1 MRITQHIA
9 HMQKTV
15 LLFVSLFVCSLVF
28 AQNKKQQIEV
38 LTLRIDSI
46 SAILQ
51 AERAVSDLKI
61 TELTTTVDS
70 LNKRLADLSKELA
83 TAKQQQLVTTQ
94 QLTAVTTRNAEF
106 EKVLALKNDTIK
118 QLKAPPS
125 LKRKTLTS
133 LVGTHRLMAISAS
146 AGANTLLDFYKENG
160 KWTADGSSIHE
171 GTREGFDIE
180 LIQDDY
186 DKLASYTITV
196 QADLTVVIACKNKP
210 YFTIPFNDNGM
221 LFDLNTANDY
231 LMLPP
236 NLSETT
242 TFQAD
247 KLFLFATDKIAE
259 TVSSEL
265 TVNEMFIGNAAYLFY
280 DIKEKTFEL
289 FFFNGDPTSFVFQ

>member
-1 MRITQHIA
+1 
-9 HMQKTV
+9 MQKTV

-46 SAILQ
+46 SAVLQ

-70 LNKRLADLSKELA
+70 LNKRVADLNKELA
-83 TAKQQQLVTTQ
+83 TAKQQELVTTQ
-94 QLTAVTTRNAEF
+94 QLSAATTRNAEF

-133 LVGTHRLMAISAS
+133 LVGTHPLMAISAS

-160 KWTADGSSIHE
+160 KWTADGSSLHQAQ
-171 GTREGFDIE
+171 REGFDIE

-196 QADLTVVIACKNKP
+196 QADLTVVIACKNKH
-210 YFTIPFNDNGM
+210 YFTIPFNDNGIF
-221 LFDLNTANDY
+221 FDLNTANDY

-247 KLFLFATDKIAE
+247 KLFLFATDKITEA
-259 TVSSEL
+259 VSSEL

-280 DIKEKTFEL
+280 DSKEKTFEL
-289 FFFNGDPTSFVFQ
+289 FFFNGDPTSFVFR

>member
-1 MRITQHIA
+1 
-9 HMQKTV
+9 MQKTV

-46 SAILQ
+46 SAVLQ

-70 LNKRLADLSKELA
+70 LNKRVADLNKELA
-83 TAKQQQLVTTQ
+83 TAKQQELVTTQ
-94 QLTAVTTRNAEF
+94 QLSAATTRNAEF

-133 LVGTHRLMAISAS
+133 LVGTHPLMAISAS

-160 KWTADGSSIHE
+160 KWTADGSSLHQAQ
-171 GTREGFDIE
+171 REGFDIE

-196 QADLTVVIACKNKP
+196 QADLTVVIACKNKH
-210 YFTIPFNDNGM
+210 YFTIPFNDNGIF
-221 LFDLNTANDY
+221 FDLNTANDY

-247 KLFLFATDKIAE
+247 KLFLFATDKITEA
-259 TVSSEL
+259 VSSEL

-280 DIKEKTFEL
+280 DNKEKTFEL
-289 FFFNGDPTSFVFQ
+289 FFFNGDPTSFVFR

>member
-1 MRITQHIA
+1 
-9 HMQKTV
+9 MQKTV

-46 SAILQ
+46 SAVLQ
-51 AERAVSDLKI
+51 AERAVSVLKI
-61 TELTTTVDS
+61 SELTNTIDS

-83 TAKQQQLVTTQ
+83 AAKQQQLVTTQ
-94 QLTAVTTRNAEF
+94 QLTAVTTRNVEF
-106 EKVLALKNDTIK
+106 EKVLVLKNDTIK

-133 LVGTHRLMAISAS
+133 LVGSHPLMAISAS

-160 KWTADGSSIHE
+160 KWVADGSSIHQAQ
-171 GTREGFDIE
+171 REGFDIE

-196 QADLTVVIACKNKP
+196 QTDLTVVISCKNKP
-210 YFTIPFNDNGM
+210 YFTIPFNDNGI

-236 NLSETT
+236 KLSETT

-247 KLFLFATDKIAE
+247 KLYLFATDKITEA
-259 TVSSEL
+259 VSSEL
-265 TVNEMFIGNAAYLFY
+265 TVNEMFIGNAAYLFF
-280 DIKEKTFEL
+280 DSKEKTFEL

>member
-1 MRITQHIA
+1 
-9 HMQKTV
+9 MQKTV

-46 SAILQ
+46 SAVLHT
-51 AERAVSDLKI
+51 ERAVSDLKI

-70 LNKRLADLSKELA
+70 LNKRVADLNKEL
-83 TAKQQQLVTTQ
+83 TAAQQEMKVTTNK
-94 QLTAVTTRNAEF
+94 LNDAKAIISDL
-106 EKVLALKNDTIK
+106 EKVLSLKNDTIK

-133 LVGTHRLMAISAS
+133 LVGTHHLKSISAS

-160 KWTADGSSIHE
+160 KWIADGSSIHE

-247 KLFLFATDKIAE
+247 KLFLFATDKITEA
-259 TVSSEL
+259 VSSEL
-265 TVNEMFIGNAAYLFY
+265 TVNEMYIGNAAYLFY
-280 DIKEKTFEL
+280 DNKEKTFEL
-289 FFFNGDPTSFVFQ
+289 FFFNGDPTSFVFR

>member
-1 MRITQHIA
+1 MLRYA
-9 HMQKTV
+9 FP
-15 LLFVSLFVCSLVF
+15 LLFLLTFAAVF
-28 AQNKKQQIEV
+28 GQNKKQQLET
-38 LTLRIDSI
+38 LTARYDS
-46 SAILQ
+46 
-51 AERAVSDLKI
+51 
-61 TELTTTVDS
+61 
-70 LNKRLADLSKELA
+70 
-83 TAKQQQLVTTQ
+83 
-94 QLTAVTTRNAEF
+94 LTAVLVTERATSTRSINALTTSVEQLTTQIESLTAEIARLNSDKRANQLKLNTAT
-106 EKVLALKNDTIK
+106 EQLALLTAQLMQKNDTIK

-133 LVGTHRLMAISAS
+133 LVGTYPLMAISAS

-160 KWTADGSSIHE
+160 KWKADGSSIHE

-210 YFTIPFNDNGM
+210 YFTIPFNDNGI

-236 NLSETT
+236 NLSEIT

-247 KLFLFATDKIAE
+247 KLFLFATDKITEA
-259 TVSSEL
+259 VSSEL
-265 TVNEMFIGNAAYLFY
+265 TVNEMYIGNAAYLFF
-280 DIKEKTFEL
+280 DSKEKTFEL
-289 FFFNGDPTSFVFQ
+289 FFFNGDPTSFVFR

>member
-1 MRITQHIA
+1 
-9 HMQKTV
+9 MQKTV

-46 SAILQ
+46 SAVLQ

-70 LNKRLADLSKELA
+70 LNKRLADLNKELA
-83 TAKQQQLVTTQ
+83 AAKQQQLVTTQ
-94 QLTAVTTRNAEF
+94 QLSAATTRNAEF

-133 LVGTHRLMAISAS
+133 LVGTHPLMAISAS

-160 KWTADGSSIHE
+160 KWTADGSSLHQAQ
-171 GTREGFDIE
+171 REGFDIE

-196 QADLTVVIACKNKP
+196 QADLTVVIACKNKH
-210 YFTIPFNDNGM
+210 YFTIPFNDNGIF
-221 LFDLNTANDY
+221 FDLNTANDY

-247 KLFLFATDKIAE
+247 KLFLFATDKITEA
-259 TVSSEL
+259 VSSEL

-280 DIKEKTFEL
+280 DNKEKTFEL
-289 FFFNGDPTSFVFQ
+289 FFFNGDPTSFVFR

>member
-1 MRITQHIA
+1 MLRYA
-9 HMQKTV
+9 FS
-15 LLFVSLFVCSLVF
+15 LLFLLTFAAVF
-28 AQNKKQQIEV
+28 GQNKKQQLET
-38 LTLRIDSI
+38 LTARYDS
-46 SAILQ
+46 
-51 AERAVSDLKI
+51 
-61 TELTTTVDS
+61 
-70 LNKRLADLSKELA
+70 
-83 TAKQQQLVTTQ
+83 
-94 QLTAVTTRNAEF
+94 LTAVLVTERATSTRSINALTTSVEQLTTQIESLTAEIARLNSDKRANQLKLNTAT
-106 EKVLALKNDTIK
+106 EQLALLTAQLMQKNDTIK

-133 LVGTHRLMAISAS
+133 LVGTHPLMAISAS

-160 KWTADGSSIHE
+160 KWTADGSSIHQAQ
-171 GTREGFDIE
+171 REGFDIE

-247 KLFLFATDKIAE
+247 KLFLFATDKITEA
-259 TVSSEL
+259 VSSEL
-265 TVNEMFIGNAAYLFY
+265 TVNEMYIGNAAYLFY
-280 DIKEKTFEL
+280 DNKEKTFEL

>member
-1 MRITQHIA
+1 
-9 HMQKTV
+9 MQKTV

-46 SAILQ
+46 SAVLQ

-70 LNKRLADLSKELA
+70 LNKRLADLNKELA
-83 TAKQQQLVTTQ
+83 AAKQQQLVTTQ
-94 QLTAVTTRNAEF
+94 QLSAATKRNAEF

-133 LVGTHRLMAISAS
+133 LVGTHPLMAISAS

-160 KWTADGSSIHE
+160 KWTADGSSLHQAQ
-171 GTREGFDIE
+171 REGFDIE

-196 QADLTVVIACKNKP
+196 QADLTVVIACKNKH
-210 YFTIPFNDNGM
+210 YFTIPFNDNGIF
-221 LFDLNTANDY
+221 FDLNTANDY

-247 KLFLFATDKIAE
+247 KLFLFATDKITEA
-259 TVSSEL
+259 VSSEL

-280 DIKEKTFEL
+280 DSKEKTFEL
-289 FFFNGDPTSFVFQ
+289 FFFNGDPTSFVFR

>member
-1 MRITQHIA
+1 
-9 HMQKTV
+9 MQKTV

-46 SAILQ
+46 SAVLQ

-70 LNKRLADLSKELA
+70 LNKRLADLNKELA
-83 TAKQQQLVTTQ
+83 AAKQQQLVTTQ
-94 QLTAVTTRNAEF
+94 QLSAATTRNAEF

-133 LVGTHRLMAISAS
+133 LVGTHPLMAISAS

-160 KWTADGSSIHE
+160 KWTADGSSLHQAQ
-171 GTREGFDIE
+171 REGFDIE

-196 QADLTVVIACKNKP
+196 QADLTVVIACKNKH
-210 YFTIPFNDNGM
+210 YFTIPFNDNGIF
-221 LFDLNTANDY
+221 FDLNTANDY

-247 KLFLFATDKIAE
+247 KLFLFATDKITEA
-259 TVSSEL
+259 VSSEL

-280 DIKEKTFEL
+280 DSKEKTFEL
-289 FFFNGDPTSFVFQ
+289 FFFNGDPTSFVFR